1 MNYGTPIVSI
11 VDYNLDVRQE
21 NPSLLNLNANIVN
34 TTSSPVIVSIVN
46 VSSAIGAVNTIGV
59 IGYVSNLP
67 VVKAQILSGN
77 LNLLGGY
84 ISSLPNIQATI
95 ISTFIT
101 VSTIPATIYDGI
113 IINGLTITLSGNSPS
128 FTVGGGK
135 QIDMGIV
142 ISTVTG
148 TSVTFSF
155 SVVALDS
162 VLGVSYASYNTSTFT
177 TSGVYWLT
185 VPAGNFLGDT
195 ARVSYT
201 VGGTSTSLTG
211 TYVRVVVK

>member
-34 TTSSPVIVSIVN
+34 TASSPVIVSIVN
-46 VSSAIGAVNTIGV
+46 VSSAIGTVNTIGA

-67 VVKAQILSGN
+67 VVKAQVLGGS

-84 ISSLPNIQATI
+84 ISSLPDIQATI
-95 ISTFIT
+95 ISTVIT

-155 SVVALDS
+155 SIVAIDS